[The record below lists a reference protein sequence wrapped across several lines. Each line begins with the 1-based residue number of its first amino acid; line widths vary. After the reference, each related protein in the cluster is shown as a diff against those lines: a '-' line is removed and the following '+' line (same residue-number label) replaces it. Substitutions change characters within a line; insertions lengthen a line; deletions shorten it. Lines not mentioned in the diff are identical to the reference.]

1 MNRIYFCLTSDD
13 IHINVGK
20 ERLMGFGICVSGWVQ
35 NLQEKAAEWD
45 DWDELVDRGWSAP
58 N

>member
-1 MNRIYFCLTSDD
+1 
-13 IHINVGK
+13 
-20 ERLMGFGICVSGWVQ
+20 MGFGICVSGWVQ

-58 N
+58 NQNETLFVVHAC